1 LGKNI
6 FGGTMKDFFITRK
19 EDIYRFYIFPKI
31 AKNKI
36 NPKKLKNKN
45 DIEISYELLLD
56 IMKNRK

>member
-1 LGKNI
+1 
-6 FGGTMKDFFITRK
+6 MKDFFITRK